1 MLIVLKLIIM
11 EYIENDFT
19 DALIE
24 AICGEK
30 IIENENATT
39 ESYNVIDDDDVYPF

>member
-1 MLIVLKLIIM
+1 M
-11 EYIENDFT
+11 EYVENDFT

-24 AICGEK
+24 AIYGEK
-30 IIENENATT
+30 IIEDKNTTT

>member
-30 IIENENATT
+30 IIEDENTTT
-39 ESYNVIDDDDVYPF
+39 ESYNVIDNDDVYPF